1 MNMGRAIV
9 FTRWAVLLMALWG
22 VLPMGSANEVDRD
35 ARIQAALT
43 IRILKFITWPPHAI
57 VNKAGTVRLCTVGQS
72 PVTAALATQ
81 SGGEPANFGVTVLS
95 ITHDAPVDVLKTCD
109 AMYSSLTNEREWSGL
124 LARLSG
130 LPVLTI
136 GTHNNF
142 VNSGGIIQLRRFEN
156 RYVFDINLSEAKG
169 LGLKISSPLLSLS
182 AQVY

>member
-1 MNMGRAIV
+1 M
-9 FTRWAVLLMALWG
+9 RWALLLVALWG

-43 IRILKFITWPPHAI
+43 IRILKFITWPPHAS
-57 VNKAGTVRLCTVGQS
+57 VSKAGTVRLCTVGQS
-72 PVTAALATQ
+72 PVTASLISLSETQ
-81 SGGEPANFGVTVLS
+81 AVNLGVTVLP
-95 ITHDAPVDVLKTCD
+95 ITHDAPVEVLKTCD
-109 AMYSSLTNEREWSGL
+109 AMYSTLTNDREWSGL

-142 VNSGGIIQLRRFEN
+142 VNLGGIIQLRRFEN
-156 RYVFDINLSEAKG
+156 RYVFDTNLSGAKA